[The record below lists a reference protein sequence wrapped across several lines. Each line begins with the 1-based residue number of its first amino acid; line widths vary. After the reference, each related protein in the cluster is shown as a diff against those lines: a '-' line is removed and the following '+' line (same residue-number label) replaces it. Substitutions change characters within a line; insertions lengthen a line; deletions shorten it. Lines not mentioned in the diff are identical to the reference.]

1 MIRRLQVSDPRF
13 ARLRAAVRTEPRVRT
28 AAFILIAGVLTAV
41 ALLIAPPASVTY
53 SIGAVADRAIR
64 APRSVSFV
72 SDSLTEAERN
82 NAEAKVQPHFATDL
96 AIVTSA
102 STRVANATTA
112 IGRIR
117 GDAAET
123 RDQKITALATR
134 VSDVT
139 LTPAIAT
146 DIVDMTQPEWD
157 QVAAGLDSALRTLYQ
172 QGIRAE
178 QLDAARADV
187 VKALPAGWTD
197 RQKRTGA
204 EILKQNLNVNVK
216 VDDLATNLARQDA
229 RNGVTPVQV
238 QVTAGEVIVRDGDVV
253 NGLQVEKLR
262 ALGLANEGT
271 DWRGAIGLVLWAGL
285 IAGVLAL
292 FLERYATE
300 AWLEDRKMILV
311 ILSLLAITAAGRA
324 LVPGHTIAVY
334 FAPFAA
340 IAMMLTVLVG
350 GRTALATQI
359 AGALHVGIMS
369 SQVELVAYVLVPALM
384 GMATVRRATTAREFA
399 AGAVAVAAGA
409 IGVILSF
416 VLVNRAADPLGVAQL
431 LAGALVSGLG
441 SGLLAYAG
449 MAILGHVF
457 GISTVFELRE
467 LGDPNH
473 PLLRQLLLRTP
484 GTYHHSLL
492 VGNLAERAAEVI
504 GADPL
509 VARVGAYYHDIGKM
523 RNPTAF
529 IENQTGQNPHDEL
542 DPLVSAGIVAAHVK
556 DGLALADRYRLP
568 ARIREMIPGH
578 HGTSVVKYFF
588 QIAQQRGQA
597 PDERS
602 FRYPGPRPHSKEAGI
617 VMLADG
623 TEASVRS
630 LSEKNPETIRGMVDR
645 IIDERV
651 ADGQL
656 DECDLTFRDVER
668 IKDAFCELLLGVYH
682 ERIPYPEDRI
692 TRIKPAASG

>member
-1 MIRRLQVSDPRF
+1 MIRRLQASDPRF
-13 ARLRAAVRTEPRVRT
+13 ARLRAAVRTEPRARAT
-28 AAFILIAGVLTAV
+28 AFVVIAGVLTAV
-41 ALLIAPPASVTY
+41 ALLIAPPATVTY
-53 SIGAVADRAIR
+53 SVGDVARGAIR

-72 SDSLTEAERN
+72 SESLTEAERDK
-82 NAEAKVQPHFATDL
+82 AEAAVQRQFTTDT
-96 AIVTSA
+96 AVVTNASA
-102 STRVANATTA
+102 RVQSSVAA

-117 GDAAET
+117 GEAAQQ
-123 RDQKITALATR
+123 RDQKIIALTR
-134 VSDVT
+134 LPDLT

-157 QVAAGLDSALRTLYQ
+157 QVAAALDSALRTLYA

-178 QLDAARADV
+178 QVDA
-187 VKALPAGWTD
+187 VKADAGKAVPAGWSE
-197 RQKRTGA
+197 RQKRAGT
-204 EILKQNLNVNVK
+204 EILKQNLDVNVK
-216 VDDLATNLARQDA
+216 VDELATSLARQDA
-229 RNGVTPVQV
+229 RNGVTPFQV
-238 QVTAGEVIVRDGDVV
+238 QVTAGEAIVRTDEVV
-253 NGLQVEKLR
+253 TTLQVEKLR
-262 ALGLANEGT
+262 ALGLANEGN
-271 DWRGAIGLVLWAGL
+271 DWRGAIGLILWSGL

-311 ILSLLAITAAGRA
+311 ILSLVALTAAGRA
-324 LVPGHTIAVY
+324 LVPGHPVAVY

-369 SQVELVAYVLVPALM
+369 SEVELVAYVLVPALL
-384 GMATVRRATTAREFA
+384 GMAAVRRATTAREFA
-399 AGAVAVAAGA
+399 FGAVAVAAGNV
-409 IGVILSF
+409 GVILSF
-416 VLVNRAADPLGVAQL
+416 VLVNRAADALGIAQL

-441 SGLLAYAG
+441 SGLLAFAG

-529 IENQTGQNPHDEL
+529 IENQTAGQNPHDEL
-542 DPLVSAGIVAAHVK
+542 DPLVSAGIVAAHIK

-578 HGTSVVKYFF
+578 HGTSLVKYFF

-602 FRYPGPRPHSKEAGI
+602 YRYPGPRAQSKEAGI

>member
-1 MIRRLQVSDPRF
+1 MIRRVQGSNPRF
-13 ARLRAAVRTEPRVRT
+13 ERLRAAAGTDPRARAT
-28 AAFILIAGVLTAV
+28 AFVLIAGILTAV
-41 ALLIAPPASVTY
+41 ALLVAPPATVTY
-53 SIGAVADRAIR
+53 DVGAVADRAIR

-72 SDSLTEAERN
+72 SESLTEAERN
-82 NAEAKVQPHFATDL
+82 KAEAAAQKQFATDL
-96 AIVTSA
+96 TIVTSA
-102 STRVANATTA
+102 SARVASATSA

-123 RDQKITALATR
+123 RDQKITALTR
-134 VSDVT
+134 LPDIA
-139 LTPAIAT
+139 LTPALAT

-157 QVAAGLDSALRTLYQ
+157 QVAAGLDSALRTLYA

-178 QLDAARADV
+178 QLDAAKADA
-187 VKALPAGWTD
+187 VKALPSAWTE
-197 RQKRTGA
+197 RQKRAGG
-204 EILKQNLNVNVK
+204 EILKQNLNANVK
-216 VDDLATNLARQDA
+216 IDEFATSLARQDA

-253 NGLQVEKLR
+253 TGLQVEKLR
-262 ALGLANEGT
+262 ALGLANEGN

-311 ILSLLAITAAGRA
+311 ILSLVAITAAGRA

-340 IAMMLTVLVG
+340 VAMMLTVLVG
-350 GRTALATQI
+350 GRAALATQI

-369 SQVELVAYVLVPALM
+369 SQVELVAYVLVPALL
-384 GMATVRRATTAREFA
+384 GMAAVRHATTAREFA
-399 AGAVAVAAGA
+399 VGAVAVAAGA
-409 IGVILSF
+409 VGVILSF

-431 LAGALVSGLG
+431 LSGALVSGLG
-441 SGLLAYAG
+441 SGLLAFAG

-542 DPLVSAGIVAAHVK
+542 DPLVSAGIVAAHIK

-602 FRYPGPRPHSKEAGI
+602 YRYPGPRPQSKEAGI

-630 LSEKNPETIRGMVDR
+630 LSEKNPETIRAMVDR
-645 IIDERV
+645 MIDERV

-668 IKDAFCELLLGVYH
+668 IKNAFCELLLGVYH

>member
-13 ARLRAAVRTEPRVRT
+13 SRLRSAVGTEPRARAT
-28 AAFILIAGVLTAV
+28 AFVVIAGVLTAI
-41 ALLIAPPASVTY
+41 ALLIAPPATVTY
-53 SIGAVADRAIR
+53 NVGAVADRAIR

-72 SDSLTEAERN
+72 SESLTEAERN
-82 NAEAKVQPHFATDL
+82 KSEAAVQKQFATDVT
-96 AIVTSA
+96 IVATA
-102 STRVANATTA
+102 STRIATATGA

-117 GDAAET
+117 GEAALG
-123 RDQKITALATR
+123 RDQKIAAL
-134 VSDVT
+134 VSLPDIAVST
-139 LTPAIAT
+139 AIAA
-146 DIVDMTQPEWD
+146 DITDMTQPEWE
-157 QVAAGLDSALRTLYQ
+157 QVAAGLDSALRTLYA
-172 QGIRAE
+172 QGIRTE
-178 QLDAARADV
+178 QLDAVKADA
-187 VKALPAGWTD
+187 VKALPAGWTE
-197 RQKRTGA
+197 RQKRAGA
-204 EILKQNLNVNVK
+204 EILKQNLAVNVK
-216 VDDLATNLARQDA
+216 VDELATSLARQDA
-229 RNGVTPVQV
+229 RSGVTPVQV
-238 QVTAGEVIVRDGDVV
+238 QVTAGEVVVRDGEVV
-253 NGLQVEKLR
+253 SGLEVEKLR
-262 ALGLANEGT
+262 ALGLANEGN
-271 DWRGAIGLVLWAGL
+271 DWRGAIGLILWSFL

-292 FLERYATE
+292 YLERYAAE
-300 AWLEDRKMILV
+300 AWLDDRKMILV
-311 ILSLLAITAAGRA
+311 ILSLVALTAAGRA
-324 LVPGHTIAVY
+324 LVPGHTVAVY

-369 SQVELVAYVLVPALM
+369 SQVDVVAYVLVPALL
-384 GMATVRRATTAREFA
+384 GMAAVRRATTAREFA
-399 AGAVAVAAGA
+399 VGAVAVAAGA

-416 VLVNRAADPLGVAQL
+416 VLVNRAADPLGIAQL
-431 LAGALVSGLG
+431 LAGALVSGFG
-441 SGLLAYAG
+441 SGLLAFAG

-529 IENQTGQNPHDEL
+529 IENQTAGHNPHDEL
-542 DPLVSAGIVAAHVK
+542 DPLVSAGIVAAHIK

-578 HGTSVVKYFF
+578 HGTSLVKYFF

-597 PDERS
+597 PDEGS
-602 FRYPGPRPHSKEAGI
+602 YRYPGPRAQSKEAGI

-630 LSEKNPETIRGMVDR
+630 LSEKNPETIRAMVDR

>member
-13 ARLRAAVRTEPRVRT
+13 GRLRAAGRTEPRAR
-28 AAFILIAGVLTAV
+28 ASAFVVIAGVLTAV

-53 SIGAVADRAIR
+53 GVGDVAKGAIR
-64 APRSVSFV
+64 APRSVSFISESLTDAERNKAEAAV
-72 SDSLTEAERN
+72 QKQFTTDPAIVATPRTRTANVPSAIGRSRREAAQPRDQKVTAITGLSDSL
-82 NAEAKVQPHFATDL
+82 
-96 AIVTSA
+96 
-102 STRVANATTA
+102 
-112 IGRIR
+112 
-117 GDAAET
+117 
-123 RDQKITALATR
+123 
-134 VSDVT
+134 

-157 QVAAGLDSALRTLYQ
+157 QIAASLDSALRTLYA

-178 QLDAARADV
+178 QIDTVKADA
-187 VKALPAGWTD
+187 VKALPAGWTE
-197 RQKRTGA
+197 RQKRAGA
-204 EILKQNLNVNVK
+204 EILKQNLNVNMK
-216 VDDLATNLARQDA
+216 VDELATTLARQGA

-238 QVTAGEVIVRDGDVV
+238 QVTAGEAVVRTDEVV
-253 NGLQVEKLR
+253 TTLEGEKLR
-262 ALGLANEGT
+262 ALGLANEGN
-271 DWRGAIGLVLWAGL
+271 DWRGAIGLLLWAGL

-292 FLERYATE
+292 FLERYAPE

-311 ILSLLAITAAGRA
+311 ILSLVAITAAGRA

-369 SQVELVAYVLVPALM
+369 GQVELVAYVLVPALC
-384 GMATVRRATTAREFA
+384 GMAAVRRATTAREFA
-399 AGAVAVAAGA
+399 VGALAVAGGNAG
-409 IGVILSF
+409 V
-416 VLVNRAADPLGVAQL
+416 VLAFLLVGRASDPLGSAQVLVA
-431 LAGALVSGLG
+431 AATSGLG
-441 SGLLAYAG
+441 SGLLAFAA

-457 GISTVFELRE
+457 RITTVFELRE
-467 LGDPNH
+467 LADPQH

-492 VGNLAERAAEVI
+492 VANLAERAAEVI
-504 GADPL
+504 GADSL

-523 RNPTAF
+523 RNPSAF
-529 IENQTGQNPHDEL
+529 IENQTGTNPHDEL
-542 DPLVSAGIVAAHVK
+542 DPMVSAGIVAAHIK
-556 DGLALADRYRLP
+556 DGLALAERYHLP
-568 ARIREMIPGH
+568 PVIREVIPGH
-578 HGTSVVKYFF
+578 HGTSLVRYFY
-588 QIAQQRGQA
+588 QLAQQRGQIV
-597 PDERS
+597 DEQQ
-602 FRYPGPRPHSKEAGI
+602 FRYPGPRARSKEAGI

-623 TEASVRS
+623 TEAAVRS
-630 LSEKNPETIRGMVDR
+630 LTEKTPETIRGMVQR
-645 IIDERV
+645 IVDERV

-656 DECDLTFRDVER
+656 DECELTLRDVQR

-692 TRIKPAASG
+692 TRIRPAAS

>member
-28 AAFILIAGVLTAV
+28 ATFVVSAGVLTAV
-41 ALLIAPPASVTY
+41 ALLIAPPATVTY
-53 SIGAVADRAIR
+53 SVGAVADRAIR

-72 SDSLTEAERN
+72 SESLTEAERN
-82 NAEAKVQPHFATDL
+82 KAEAAAPKQFATDL
-96 AIVTSA
+96 AIVTTASA
-102 STRVANATTA
+102 RVASATTA
-112 IGRIR
+112 ISRIR

-123 RDQKITALATR
+123 RDQKIAALPQL
-134 VSDVT
+134 SDAA

-157 QVAAGLDSALRTLYQ
+157 QVAAGLESALRTLYS

-178 QLDAARADV
+178 QLDAVRADA

-197 RQKRTGA
+197 RQKRAGA

-216 VDDLATNLARQDA
+216 IDDFATNLARQDA

-253 NGLQVEKLR
+253 SGLQVEKLR
-262 ALGLANEGT
+262 ALGLANEGN
-271 DWRGAIGLVLWAGL
+271 DWRGAIGLLLWAGL

-311 ILSLLAITAAGRA
+311 ILSLLAITATGRA

-369 SQVELVAYVLVPALM
+369 SQVELVAYVLVPALL
-384 GMATVRRATTAREFA
+384 GMAAVRRATTSREFA
-399 AGAVAVAAGA
+399 
-409 IGVILSF
+409 
-416 VLVNRAADPLGVAQL
+416 
-431 LAGALVSGLG
+431 
-441 SGLLAYAG
+441 
-449 MAILGHVF
+449 
-457 GISTVFELRE
+457 
-467 LGDPNH
+467 
-473 PLLRQLLLRTP
+473 
-484 GTYHHSLL
+484 
-492 VGNLAERAAEVI
+492 I
-504 GADPL
+504 GASPL
-509 VARVGAYYHDIGKM
+509 AARVSSYYHDIGKM
-523 RNPTAF
+523 PNPTAF

-542 DPLVSAGIVAAHVK
+542 APLVSAGIVAAHVK

-568 ARIREMIPGH
+568 TRIREMIPGH

-630 LSEKNPETIRGMVDR
+630 LSEKNPESIRGMVDR

-692 TRIKPAASG
+692 TRIPPAASG

>member
-13 ARLRAAVRTEPRVRT
+13 ARLRAALRTEPRARAT
-28 AAFILIAGVLTAV
+28 AFVLIAGVLTAV
-41 ALLIAPPASVTY
+41 ALLIAPPATVTY
-53 SIGAVADRAIR
+53 SVGAVADRAIR

-72 SDSLTEAERN
+72 SESLTEAERN
-82 NAEAKVQPHFATDL
+82 KAGAAVQKQFATDP
-96 AIVTSA
+96 AVVASA
-102 STRVANATTA
+102 STRVATVTSA

-117 GDAAET
+117 GDAAPS
-123 RDQKITALATR
+123 RDQKISALT
-134 VSDVT
+134 SLPDVT

-157 QVAAGLDSALRTLYQ
+157 QVAAGLDSALRTLYA

-178 QLDAARADV
+178 QLDAVKADA
-187 VKALPAGWTD
+187 VKALPAGWTE
-197 RQKRTGA
+197 RQKRAGA
-204 EILKQNLNVNVK
+204 EVLKQSLDVNVK
-216 VDDLATNLARQDA
+216 VDQFATNLAQEDA
-229 RNGVTPVQV
+229 RSGVTPVQV
-238 QVTAGEVIVRDGDVV
+238 QVTAGEVIVRDGEVV
-253 NGLQVEKLR
+253 SGLEVEKLR
-262 ALGLANEGT
+262 ALGLANEGN
-271 DWRGAIGLVLWAGL
+271 DWRAAIGLVLWAFL

-311 ILSLLAITAAGRA
+311 ILSLVALTAAGRA
-324 LVPGHTIAVY
+324 LVPGHTVAVY

-369 SQVELVAYVLVPALM
+369 SQVEHVAYVLVPALL
-384 GMATVRRATTAREFA
+384 GMAAVRRATTAREFA
-399 AGAVAVAAGA
+399 VGAVAVAAGA
-409 IGVILSF
+409 VGVILSF

-441 SGLLAYAG
+441 SGLLAFAG

-467 LGDPNH
+467 LADPNH

-568 ARIREMIPGH
+568 PRVREMVPGH

-602 FRYPGPRPHSKEAGI
+602 FRYPGPRPQSKEAGI

-630 LSEKNPETIRGMVDR
+630 LSEKNPETIRMMVDR

-651 ADGQL
+651 SDGQL
-656 DECDLTFRDVER
+656 DECDLTFRDVKR

>member
-1 MIRRLQVSDPRF
+1 MIRRLQVSDPRLS
-13 ARLRAAVRTEPRVRT
+13 RLRAAVSTEPRARAT
-28 AAFILIAGVLTAV
+28 AFVVIAGILTAI
-41 ALLIAPPASVTY
+41 ALLIAPPATVTY
-53 SIGAVADRAIR
+53 DVGAVADRAIR

-72 SDSLTEAERN
+72 SESLTEAERN
-82 NAEAKVQPHFATDL
+82 KSEAAVQKQFTTDP
-96 AIVTSA
+96 AVVAAA
-102 STRVANATTA
+102 STRIATVTGA

-117 GDAAET
+117 TEAAQG
-123 RDQKITALATR
+123 RDQKITALTGL
-134 VSDVT
+134 SDVA
-139 LTPAIAT
+139 LSPAIAT
-146 DIVDMTQPEWD
+146 DITDMTQPEWD
-157 QVAAGLDSALRTLYQ
+157 QVAAGLDSPLRTLYA

-178 QLDAARADV
+178 QLDAVKADA
-187 VKALPAGWTD
+187 VKALPASWTD
-197 RQKRTGA
+197 RQKRAGA
-204 EILKQNLNVNVK
+204 EILKQNLAVNVK
-216 VDDLATNLARQDA
+216 VDELATTLARQDA
-229 RNGVTPVQV
+229 RTGVTPVQV
-238 QVTAGEVIVRDGDVV
+238 QVTAGEVVVRDGEVV
-253 NGLQVEKLR
+253 SGLEVEKLR
-262 ALGLANEGT
+262 ALGLANEGN
-271 DWRGAIGLVLWAGL
+271 DWRGAIGLILWSFL
-285 IAGVLAL
+285 IAGVVAL
-292 FLERYATE
+292 YLERYASE
-300 AWLEDRKMILV
+300 AWLDDRKMILV

-324 LVPGHTIAVY
+324 LVPGHTVAVY

-369 SQVELVAYVLVPALM
+369 SQVEVVAYVLVPALL
-384 GMATVRRATTAREFA
+384 GMAAVRRATTAREFA
-399 AGAVAVAAGA
+399 VGAVAVAAGA

-416 VLVNRAADPLGVAQL
+416 VLVNRAADPLGIAQL
-431 LAGALVSGLG
+431 LAGALVSGFG
-441 SGLLAYAG
+441 SGLLAFAG

-529 IENQTGQNPHDEL
+529 IENQTAGHNPHDEL
-542 DPLVSAGIVAAHVK
+542 DPLVSAGIVAAHIK

-578 HGTSVVKYFF
+578 HGTSLVKYFF

-602 FRYPGPRPHSKEAGI
+602 YRYPGPRAQSKEAGI

-630 LSEKNPETIRGMVDR
+630 LSEKNPETIRAMVER

-668 IKDAFCELLLGVYH
+668 IKEAFCELLLGVYH

>member
-13 ARLRAAVRTEPRVRT
+13 ARLRTAVRAEPRVRAT
-28 AAFILIAGVLTAV
+28 TFVVILGVLTAV
-41 ALLIAPPASVTY
+41 ALLFSPPATVTY
-53 SIGAVADRAIR
+53 NVGAVADRAIR
-64 APRSVSFV
+64 APKSVSFV
-72 SDSLTEAERN
+72 SESLTEAERN
-82 NAEAKVQPHFATDL
+82 KAEAGVPKQYTTDP
-96 AIVTSA
+96 AIVTNA
-102 STRVANATTA
+102 STRVASATTA

-123 RDQKITALATR
+123 RDQKLTALTR
-134 VSDVT
+134 LPDIALS
-139 LTPAIAT
+139 PAIAT

-157 QVAAGLDSALRTLYQ
+157 QVAAGLDSALRTLYT

-178 QLDAARADV
+178 QLDAAKTDA

-197 RQKRTGA
+197 RQKRAGA
-204 EILKQNLNVNVK
+204 EILKQNLDVNVK
-216 VDDLATNLARQDA
+216 VDQLATSLAQQDA
-229 RNGVTPVQV
+229 RSGVTPVQV
-238 QVTAGEVIVRDGDVV
+238 QVTAGEVVVRDGEVV
-253 NGLQVEKLR
+253 TGLEVEKLR
-262 ALGLANEGT
+262 ALGLANEDN
-271 DWRGAIGLVLWAGL
+271 DWRGAIGLVLWALL

-292 FLERYATE
+292 FLERHATE
-300 AWLEDRKMILV
+300 AWLDDRKMILV

-340 IAMMLTVLVG
+340 VAMMLTVLVG

-359 AGALHVGIMS
+359 AGALHIGIMS
-369 SQVELVAYVLVPALM
+369 SQVELVAYVLIPALL
-384 GMATVRRATTAREFA
+384 GMAAVRRATTAREFA

-409 IGVILSF
+409 VGVILSF
-416 VLVNRAADPLGVAQL
+416 VLVNRAADPLGIAQL

-441 SGLLAYAG
+441 SGLLAFAG

-568 ARIREMIPGH
+568 SRIREMIPGH

-630 LSEKNPETIRGMVDR
+630 LSEKNPETIRAMVDR

-656 DECDLTFRDVER
+656 DECDLTFRDVEK

>member
-13 ARLRAAVRTEPRVRT
+13 ARLRTAVSQEPRARAT
-28 AAFILIAGVLTAV
+28 AFVFIAGVLTAI

-53 SIGAVADRAIR
+53 SVG
-64 APRSVSFV
+64 
-72 SDSLTEAERN
+72 EA
-82 NAEAKVQPHFATDL
+82 A
-96 AIVTSA
+96 
-102 STRVANATTA
+102 
-112 IGRIR
+112 R
-117 GDAAET
+117 G
-123 RDQKITALATR
+123 
-134 VSDVT
+134 
-139 LTPAIAT
+139 
-146 DIVDMTQPEWD
+146 
-157 QVAAGLDSALRTLYQ
+157 ALRALYA

-178 QLDAARADV
+178 QVDAVKADAA
-187 VKALPAGWTD
+187 KALPAGWTE
-197 RQKRTGA
+197 RQKRAGA
-204 EILKQNLNVNVK
+204 EILKQNVDVNVK
-216 VDDLATNLARQDA
+216 VDELATSLARQDA

-238 QVTAGEVIVRDGDVV
+238 QVTAGEAVVRTDEVV
-253 NGLQVEKLR
+253 TTLEVEKLR
-262 ALGLANEGT
+262 ALGLANEGN
-271 DWRGAIGLVLWAGL
+271 DWRGAIGLLLWAGL

-369 SQVELVAYVLVPALM
+369 SQVELVAYVLVPALL
-384 GMATVRRATTAREFA
+384 GMAAVRRATTAREFA
-399 AGAVAVAAGA
+399 VGAVAVAAGA
-409 IGVILSF
+409 VGVILSF
-416 VLVNRAADPLGVAQL
+416 VLVNRAADALGIAQL
-431 LAGALVSGLG
+431 LSGALVSGLR
-441 SGLLAYAG
+441 SGRLPFART
-449 MAILGHVF
+449 AILGPVF
-457 GISTVFELRE
+457 RVSTVFELRE

-588 QIAQQRGQA
+588 QIAQQRGQT

-602 FRYPGPRPHSKEAGI
+602 FRYPGPRPQSKEAGI

-630 LSEKNPETIRGMVDR
+630 LSENNHATIRAMGDR

-651 ADGQL
+651 SDGQL
-656 DECDLTFRDVER
+656 DESDLTFRDVQR
-668 IKDAFCELLLGVYH
+668 TKDAFCELLLGVYH

-692 TRIKPAASG
+692 ARIKPAASG

>member
-13 ARLRAAVRTEPRVRT
+13 ARLRTAVRAEPRVRAT
-28 AAFILIAGVLTAV
+28 TFVVILGVLTAV
-41 ALLIAPPASVTY
+41 ALLFSPPATVTY
-53 SIGAVADRAIR
+53 NVGAVADRAIR
-64 APRSVSFV
+64 APKSVSFI
-72 SDSLTEAERN
+72 SESLTEAERN
-82 NAEAKVQPHFATDL
+82 KAEAAVPKQYVTDP
-96 AIVTSA
+96 AIVTNA
-102 STRVANATTA
+102 STRVASATTA

-123 RDQKITALATR
+123 RDQKLTALTR
-134 VSDVT
+134 LPDIALS
-139 LTPAIAT
+139 PAIAT

-157 QVAAGLDSALRTLYQ
+157 QVAAGLDSALRTLYT

-178 QLDAARADV
+178 QLDAAKTDA

-197 RQKRTGA
+197 RQKRAGA
-204 EILKQNLNVNVK
+204 EILKQNLDVNVK
-216 VDDLATNLARQDA
+216 VDQLATSLAQQDA
-229 RNGVTPVQV
+229 RSGVTPVQV
-238 QVTAGEVIVRDGDVV
+238 QVTAGEVVVRDGEVV
-253 NGLQVEKLR
+253 SGLEVEKLR
-262 ALGLANEGT
+262 ALGLANEDN
-271 DWRGAIGLVLWAGL
+271 DWRGAIGLVLWAFL

-292 FLERYATE
+292 FLERHATE
-300 AWLEDRKMILV
+300 AWLDDRKMILV

-340 IAMMLTVLVG
+340 VAMMLTVLVG

-359 AGALHVGIMS
+359 AGALHIGIMS
-369 SQVELVAYVLVPALM
+369 SQVELVAYVLIPALL
-384 GMATVRRATTAREFA
+384 GMAAVRRATTAREFA

-409 IGVILSF
+409 VGVILSF
-416 VLVNRAADPLGVAQL
+416 VLVNRAADPLGIAQL

-441 SGLLAYAG
+441 SGLLAFAG

-630 LSEKNPETIRGMVDR
+630 LSEKNPETIRAMVDR

-656 DECDLTFRDVER
+656 DECDLTFRDVEK